1 MKLSEPEQHLLLSH
15 LPEVGAAAYWAL
27 VEHFDGLGAALAASS
42 SRLAGLIN
50 PVAIALLDEIRRTGD
65 RHPVLRGVRQDLEW
79 LRAHAVN
86 LICVT
91 DPRYPVLLKEIA
103 RPPPLLYV
111 LGNVDALSMPQVAI
125 VGSRK
130 PSRGGLEHAGQFATE
145 LARGGL
151 TITSGLALGVDIAA
165 HMGALAANGSTVA
178 VLATGIDLVYP
189 RRHVQAAAD
198 IVAQGGALV
207 TEFSLRTPP
216 HPSHFPQRN
225 RIISGLSFGVLVVEA
240 AVKSGSLITARFAL
254 AQNREVFAI
263 PGSIHNPLS
272 RGCHALL
279 RDGAKLVETAQDIL
293 DEVPGF
299 LSLKWQ
305 ESLPRRVA
313 TMEHL
318 PGDMDCG
325 TPEAELLAQLD
336 YDPVS
341 LESLVERTGRA
352 AGEVMAA
359 LLTLELKGLA
369 VSQAGGFVRHHVYNA

>member
-1 MKLSEPEQHLLLSH
+1 MKLTEMEQHLLLSC
-15 LPEVGAAAYWAL
+15 LPDTGAAVYWAL
-27 VEHFDGLGAALAASS
+27 VEQFGELGAALATAP
-42 SRLAGLIN
+42 SRLAGFLK
-50 PVAIALLDEIRRTGD
+50 PAAIALLEEIRRGGEG
-65 RHPVLRGVRQDLEW
+65 HPLMQRVRQDLEW
-79 LRAHAVN
+79 LTTHGVN
-86 LICVT
+86 LVCVT
-91 DPRYPVLLKEIA
+91 DARYPVLLKEIA
-103 RPPPLLYV
+103 RAPPLLYV

-130 PSRGGLEHAGQFATE
+130 PTRGGLEHAERFAAE

-151 TITSGLALGVDIAA
+151 TVTSGLALGVDIAA
-165 HMGALAANGSTVA
+165 HLGALAAGGPTIA
-178 VLATGIDLVYP
+178 VLATGIDIVYP
-189 RRHVQAAAD
+189 HRHLRAAAD
-198 IVAQGGALV
+198 IIAQGGALV

-216 HPSHFPQRN
+216 HPAHFPQRN

-305 ESLPRRVA
+305 ESLPRQVA
-313 TMEHL
+313 AVEHL

-359 LLTLELKGLA
+359 LLTLELKGLVA
-369 VSQAGGFVRHHVYNA
+369 SQGGGFVRHQVCDV